1 MLAAAL
7 LTIVSFPALFLGTV
21 AGVIASA
28 LLVVA
33 AQLPARAKA
42 DPGRFRTDLT
52 KGVRIYTRTPRLCGL
67 MVKEAAVAAAGAMV
81 YVNTVV
87 LVQARLGLGE
97 EVVALASQASAPGRC
112 WWPSFCRTSLTGWP
126 TAP

>member
-21 AGVIASA
+21 AGFIASA

-33 AQLPARAKA
+33 ARLPARAKA
-42 DPGRFRTDLT
+42 DPGRFRTDVT

-67 MVKEAAVAAAGAMV
+67 MVKEAAVAPAGAMV

-87 LVQARLGLGE
+87 LFRPALVWAKKLWRWLRRLRRRVDAGGLP
-97 EVVALASQASAPGRC
+97 SAAHP
-112 WWPSFCRTSLTGWP
+112 
-126 TAP
+126 